1 MSLFF
6 FACSYCTSGD
16 TYVVLWGD
24 KMAKTVQIVC
34 TNIFQC
40 ADTDALKEE
49 FTQKMIELINQLEKS
64 KDISIPMR

>member
-1 MSLFF
+1 
-6 FACSYCTSGD
+6 
-16 TYVVLWGD
+16 
-24 KMAKTVQIVC
+24 MAKTVQIVC